1 MKTIITTPTTDENWV
16 GFKANSFEEVS
27 INNAG
32 IVVIETISSRAQA
45 VFTGYG
51 SNTQQIS
58 GASPLFSGLQISDR
72 GNVVFSYY
80 IRGMNYE

>member
-1 MKTIITTPTTDENWV
+1 MKTIITTSTTDENWLV
-16 GFKANSFEEVS
+16 FRANSFEEVS

-32 IVVIETISSRAQA
+32 IVVIETISSRAQV
-45 VFTGYG
+45 VFTGDG
-51 SNTQQIS
+51 SNTLQIS

-80 IRGMNYE
+80 IWV